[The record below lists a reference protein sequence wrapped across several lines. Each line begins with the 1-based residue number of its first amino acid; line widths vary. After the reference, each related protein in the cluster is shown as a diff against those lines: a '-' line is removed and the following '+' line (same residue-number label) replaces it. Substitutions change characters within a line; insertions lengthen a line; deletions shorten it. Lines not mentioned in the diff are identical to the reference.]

1 MDRRM
6 LVSVLIVGA
15 FLMVYTG
22 CAQKAAVVET
32 QPVQEQKMTPQ
43 AAPEP
48 QKDTAAEDEARRKA
62 MEEQAMKEKAM
73 KEAEARIAV
82 LFDDIRF
89 DFDKAIIK
97 PEFRQR
103 LNDQADWL
111 RGNGWQQLTIE
122 GNCDERGTEE
132 YNIALG
138 QRRAEAAKKYLV
150 DLGTD
155 AKKIKAISYG
165 KEKPLD
171 PGHDEEA
178 WAKNRRDHFELS
190 R

>member
-1 MDRRM
+1 MDRKM
-6 LVSVLIVGA
+6 LMSVLVTGA
-15 FLMVYTG
+15 LLMIFAG

-32 QPVQEQKMTPQ
+32 PPVQEQKMAPQ

-48 QKDTAAEDEARRKA
+48 QKDTTAEDEARRKA
-62 MEEQAMKEKAM
+62 MEEQAMKEKAR
-73 KEAEARIAV
+73 KEAEARIAA

-89 DFDKAIIK
+89 DFDKSIIK

-111 RGNGWQQLTIE
+111 RGNDWQQITIE

-132 YNIALG
+132 YNLALG

-155 AKKIKAISYG
+155 AKKIKTISYG
-165 KEKPLD
+165 KDKPLD

>member
-1 MDRRM
+1 MNRRM
-6 LVSVLIVGA
+6 LVSVLIIGA

-32 QPVQEQKMTPQ
+32 QPVQEQKMAPQ

-48 QKDTAAEDEARRKA
+48 QKDTAAEDEARRRA

-73 KEAEARIAV
+73 KEAEARIAA
-82 LFDDIRF
+82 LFQDIRF
-89 DFDKAIIK
+89 DFDKSVIK

-111 RGNGWQQLTIE
+111 RGNDWQKLTIE
-122 GNCDERGTEE
+122 GNCDERGTVE
-132 YNIALG
+132 YNLALG
-138 QRRAEAAKKYLV
+138 QRRAEAAKKYLI

-155 AKKIKAISYG
+155 AKKIKTISYG
-165 KEKPLD
+165 KERPLD
-171 PGHDEEA
+171 PGHDDEA
-178 WAKNRRDHFELS
+178 WAKNRRDHFVLAK
-190 R
+190 